1 MGDLQAGVRL
11 SDKRREREEGK
22 IVNAFKAI
30 LLFWGDNFRKY
41 PLKKGIREEG
51 WTPAVTGLLNIQ
63 THVIEFLFMQKV
75 FQVMVKNPLLFK
87 LSILSDNRVLSP

>member
-1 MGDLQAGVRL
+1 MTRE
-11 SDKRREREEGK
+11 EREEGK

-41 PLKKGIREEG
+41 PLKKRIREEG

-87 LSILSDNRVLSP
+87 LSIPY